1 MNRPISIIIHCSA
14 TPVFR
19 DISLSDIDRMH
30 KNRGFAGIGYHF
42 YITKDGIVHRGR
54 PVHLLGA
61 HCLGMNDKSI
71 GICYEG
77 GLGKTL
83 KPEDTRTVF
92 QKSALISL
100 IRDLLVKYP
109 LIKNIYPHYHFA
121 NKSCPCFD
129 AEVEYNYLLKYKVD
143 GLLK

>member
-1 MNRPISIIIHCSA
+1 MNKPICIIIHCSA
-14 TPVFR
+14 TPPNR
-19 DISLSDIDRMH
+19 DYTVLDIDRIH
-30 KNRGFAGIGYHF
+30 RQKGYACIGYHY
-42 YITKDGIVHRGR
+42 YITKDGVIHHGR
-54 PVHLLGA
+54 PISKVGA

-77 GLGKTL
+77 GLNSDL

-100 IRDLLVKYP
+100 IRDLLTKYP
-109 LIKNIYPHYHFA
+109 LITKIYPHYKFA
-121 NKSCPCFD
+121 NKACPCFN
-129 AEVEYNYLLKYKVD
+129 AEMEYSYLLKYKSD